1 VGLKRSLLLAGG
13 FIMLA
18 LGFVGA
24 FLPLLPATPFFLGAA
39 WLFSRSSPR
48 LERWLLNLPVVGET
62 LQVWRQHRA
71 IGTRAKLA
79 ALGAIG
85 LCALVIV
92 QFSTFPLVATGLAL
106 LAMLGVTMFILSR
119 PRPPASQ

>member
-1 VGLKRSLLLAGG
+1 MGLRRSLLLAGG
-13 FIMLA
+13 FFMLA

-24 FLPLLPATPFFLGAA
+24 FLPLLPATPFFLSAA
-39 WLFSRSSPR
+39 WFFSRSSPR
-48 LERWLLNLPVVGET
+48 LERWLFNLPVVGET

-79 ALGAIG
+79 ALVAIG
-85 LCALVIV
+85 LCALLIV
-92 QFSTFPLVATGLAL
+92 QFSTLPMVVNGLAL
-106 LAMLGVTMFILSR
+106 LAMLVVTISILSR